1 MNTIPTEIQTYIM
14 DNLNVVDCHSYS
26 MTCKNIYEESYNTM
40 KKHYDYIQKDSE
52 FLIVKISNDLETLE
66 YYMKLFWH
74 VDRTQYNLDNYID
87 DDLIMSY
94 DKLEN
99 VKNYFEE
106 MLEITEF
113 TIYDNMV
120 LRQLNINIDER
131 IYDIMHLAQDVLSL
145 EIIENTM

>member
-1 MNTIPTEIQTYIM
+1 MNTIPTEIQSYIM

-26 MTCKNIYEESYNTM
+26 MTCKNIYADSYNTM